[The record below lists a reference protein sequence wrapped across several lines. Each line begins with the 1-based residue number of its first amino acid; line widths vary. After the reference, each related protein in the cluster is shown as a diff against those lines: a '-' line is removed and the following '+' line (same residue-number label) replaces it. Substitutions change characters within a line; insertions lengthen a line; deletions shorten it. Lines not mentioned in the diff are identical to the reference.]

1 MSPELVVDASVAVKV
16 FVQEELS
23 REAEALLQRFEDD
36 PPARFYVPPH
46 FFSECT
52 NIFWKYVRRFGYPR
66 EAAREDLASLSDL
79 PFLVVD
85 LSSPLGSL
93 DLAIEFDITA
103 YDAGYAALAR
113 ELSVPLVTAD
123 QRLIRKLEKSDCDLR
138 WLGDLRL
145 PGS

>member
-23 REAEALLQRFEDD
+23 SEAEALLQRFYDE

-52 NIFWKYVRRFGYPR
+52 NIFWKYIRRFGYPR
-66 EAAREDLASLSDL
+66 ESAREDLSSLSAL
-79 PFLVVD
+79 PFQVVD
-85 LSSPLGSL
+85 LSPLLPL
-93 DLAIEFDITA
+93 DLAVEFEITA

-113 ELSVPLVTAD
+113 YLGVPLVTAD
-123 QRLIRKLEKSDCDLR
+123 QRLVRKLEKSDCELI
-138 WLGDLRL
+138 WLGDLRQ